1 MESEDSLLAVAGSMI
16 GMAGAAMGLRVLDGL
31 LFGLSPS
38 DTVNLASAAMILVLV
53 SLAAAILPTR
63 RAASVDPLV
72 ALRYE

>member
-31 LFGLSPS
+31 LVGLSPS

-72 ALRYE
+72 ALCDE